1 MVEIDD
7 VKIADAD
14 VDKALEELRDR
25 AANFVPVE
33 GRSIADGDYAQ
44 LKLKG
49 VPAGGGEM
57 LEADSVLCHVGGEET
72 MDAFNQNL
80 RGANT
85 GEHKNFDVTY
95 PADYPD
101 PKLRGKRI
109 RIRSRSW
116 ASKKK
121 SGPT

>member
-1 MVEIDD
+1 
-7 VKIADAD
+7 
-14 VDKALEELRDR
+14 
-25 AANFVPVE
+25 
-33 GRSIADGDYAQ
+33 
-44 LKLKG
+44 
-49 VPAGGGEM
+49 M

-95 PADYPD
+95 PADYPEFQA
-101 PKLRGKRI
+101 
-109 RIRSRSW
+109 SRKTYSYSSKSW
-116 ASKKK
+116 ASRKK